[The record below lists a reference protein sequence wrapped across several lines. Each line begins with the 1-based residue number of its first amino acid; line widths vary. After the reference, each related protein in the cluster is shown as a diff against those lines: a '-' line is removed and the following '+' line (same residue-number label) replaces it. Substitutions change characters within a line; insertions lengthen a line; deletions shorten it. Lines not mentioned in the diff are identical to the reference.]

1 MVEETKKKTT
11 KKSTTKKTTV
21 KKSTATK
28 KPTTKKVTAT
38 KKPNTKKA
46 TTTKKTNVKKSSAS
60 NKNIKKVDSSTTKK
74 TQSKGVTTLK
84 SEPPK
89 KTTVSTRKS
98 IPKQSKESSNKEL
111 DTTKSKKTS
120 SKTSNMSSNAVKT
133 IKKVSKPKKQGRVK
147 KQEELSTLEALEQ
160 AVDHKEITEREP
172 LGKTFYLIFAIIVYA
187 GAFFYINNIV
197 YDNGDILQSAI
208 FAFAT
213 VFILFVLM
221 LFKVPMLAI
230 NFFVLPFR
238 RLIKQSK
245 KEINKE
251 IMFSVGKNKVQTS
264 FNKYKSLFTLILYA
278 LFAGFLIYFS
288 VMGSILEGDKILKM
302 VTDAGL
308 TLLIF
313 LVVVCSWQYLFNI
326 VPSILDKSIDA
337 RNGFILTLSA
347 VVLAIYVVF
356 LLLDILYLAE
366 IMIFVLIIGFVALL
380 GVNLNM
386 IIGEINVFQ
395 NLRGRKSKVVT
406 RIVFIVFFG
415 FHVYVILYASVVA
428 YSIYNWEPKSF
439 VFSTFDYEQ
448 EIVTDLQDENGLPLT
463 TVYWDDDNDVN
474 TDVVPLTT
482 VYWDHDNNNT
492 TPVVEVTEFY
502 NTNLV
507 PFRGILDV
515 NGDTINLT
523 DKNGNVI
530 DMIVPREDIGPT
542 TCKAFYNDGEFAC
555 SEGVKQLHTYGD
567 FLYWTVV
574 TVSTIGYGDV
584 HPSTEY
590 NIAMGWGGFLGIYG
604 LTFFALS
611 ISFVSNIAME
621 GVNSVREENRNND

>member
-1 MVEETKKKTT
+1 MAEDT
-11 KKSTTKKTTV
+11 KKSTTKKSTTT
-21 KKSTATK
+21 KKPTQKKTTTTK
-28 KPTTKKVTAT
+28 KPTTK
-38 KKPNTKKA
+38 
-46 TTTKKTNVKKSSAS
+46 TTQVKKS
-60 NKNIKKVDSSTTKK
+60 T
-74 TQSKGVTTLK
+74 TQSKKTSTTQKKPTSKIKTESKGVKALK

-89 KTTVSTRKS
+89 KSTVSTRKEL
-98 IPKQSKESSNKEL
+98 PKTAKK
-111 DTTKSKKTS
+111 DTTKVTSKGVKTSKKKPPST
-120 SKTSNMSSNAVKT
+120 
-133 IKKVSKPKKQGRVK
+133 PKKRVK
-147 KQEELSTLEALEQ
+147 KQEELNTLEVLEQ
-160 AVDHKEITEREP
+160 AVDRKEITEKEP

-187 GAFFYINNIV
+187 GSFFYINNIV
-197 YDNGDILQSAI
+197 YDNGDMLQSAI
-208 FAFAT
+208 FAFAA

-221 LFKVPMLAI
+221 LFKVPSLII

-238 RLIKQSK
+238 RLFKQSK

-251 IMFSVGKNKVQTS
+251 IIFSVGKNKVQTS
-264 FNKYKSLFTLILYA
+264 FNKYKSLFTLILYT

-288 VMGSILEGDKILKM
+288 VMGSIKQGDKILKM
-302 VTDAGL
+302 ITDAGL

-326 VPSILDKSIDA
+326 IPSILDKSIDA

-356 LLLDILYLAE
+356 LLLDIVYLAE

-386 IIGEINVFQ
+386 IIGEINIFQ
-395 NLRGRKSKVVT
+395 NLRGRKSKVIT

-428 YSIYNWEPKSF
+428 YSIYNWEPDSF
-439 VFSTFDYEQ
+439 VFSTFDYKQ
-448 EIVTDLQDENGLPLT
+448 EIVTDLEDSNGNPLS
-463 TVYWDDDNDVN
+463 TVYWDDDND
-474 TDVVPLTT
+474 TLTPTVPLME
-482 VYWDHDNNNT
+482 VYWNHDNNNG
-492 TPVVEVTEFY
+492 TPVVLVTEHY
-502 NTNLV
+502 NVNLV
-507 PFRGILDV
+507 PFRDIRDV
-515 NGDTINLT
+515 NGNPIIMRDIG
-523 DKNGNVI
+523 GNVI
-530 DMIVPREDIGPT
+530 DTVIPREDIGPE
-542 TCKAFYNDGEFAC
+542 TCKAFYNDGTFAC

-590 NIAMGWGGFLGIYG
+590 NIAMAWGGFLGIYG

-621 GVNSVREENRNND
+621 GVNSVREENRRND